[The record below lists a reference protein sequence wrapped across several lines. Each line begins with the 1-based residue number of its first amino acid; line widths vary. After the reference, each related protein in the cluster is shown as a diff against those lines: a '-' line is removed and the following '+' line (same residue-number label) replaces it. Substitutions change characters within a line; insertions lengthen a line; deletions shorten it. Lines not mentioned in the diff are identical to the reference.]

1 MKPNMLGF
9 SEVKYIMQANYQL
22 FSAIAITP
30 ILLLFNIAPSFA
42 NIGKT
47 TNFSYDS
54 SFQSVQTSQVKLVAV
69 NTDDKQGFP
78 NLSQE
83 AKTSPLSNI
92 DQESIFSVSQSTPE
106 TSGARGGKTR
116 NCRKT
121 GVC

>member
-9 SEVKYIMQANYQL
+9 FEVKYIMQANSQL
-22 FSAIAITP
+22 LSAIAITP

-47 TNFSYDS
+47 TNFNYDS
-54 SFQSVQTSQVKLVAV
+54 SFQTVQTSQVDLVAV
-69 NTDDKQGFP
+69 NTQEKESLL
-78 NLSQE
+78 NLFNE
-83 AKTSPLSNI
+83 KKTPLLLNI
-92 DQESIFSVSQSTPE
+92 DEESIFSVSQSTPE

>member
-1 MKPNMLGF
+1 MLGF
-9 SEVKYIMQANYQL
+9 FEVKYIMQANSQL
-22 FSAIAITP
+22 LSAIAITP

-47 TNFSYDS
+47 TNFNYDS
-54 SFQSVQTSQVKLVAV
+54 SFQTVQTSQVDLVAV
-69 NTDDKQGFP
+69 NTQEKESLL
-78 NLSQE
+78 NLFNE
-83 AKTSPLSNI
+83 KKTPLLLNI
-92 DQESIFSVSQSTPE
+92 DEESIFSVSQSTPE